1 MTGPPGGPV
10 PAVAGRAPTAPR
22 TYVLRRGRM
31 GPHRRAALSD
41 LWPRFGVD
49 LPAGGGRLD
58 LTAIFGRR
66 ARVALEIG
74 FGMGEATVAAARA
87 DPDTDLL
94 AVDVHTPGVAALL
107 MGLATGGIDHVR
119 VVEAD
124 AREVLA
130 RLAPAS
136 VDEVRVWFPDPWP
149 KARHHKRRLVTPEFA
164 ATVADRLRPRGV
176 AAPRHRPRGVRGADA
191 RGRVRRA
198 PAEERARRVRAGAGG
213 PPDDPVRAPRP
224 RPRAPD
230 PRRRRPTQLD

>member
-1 MTGPPGGPV
+1 
-10 PAVAGRAPTAPR
+10 
-22 TYVLRRGRM
+22 M

-49 LPAGGGRLD
+49 LPAGGGQLD
-58 LTAIFGRR
+58 LSAIFGRR

-87 DPDTDLL
+87 DPGTDLL

-164 ATVADRLRPRGV
+164 ATVADRLRPGGRLHLATDHGEYAERMLAVVAGEPRLRNEHGGYAPGPAGRPATRFERHGLTRG
-176 AAPRHRPRGVRGADA
+176 HRIRDVI
-191 RGRVRRA
+191 V
-198 PAEERARRVRAGAGG
+198 ERA
-213 PPDDPVRAPRP
+213 D
-224 RPRAPD
+224 
-230 PRRRRPTQLD
+230 LD